1 MVRYFLTD
9 LRGNPIYSFAQR
21 LRRNNNNQQQ
31 QQQLLLRNS
40 RLFAHHSAQQ
50 QSHPHSDAAVRIEE
64 EDDDR
69 VDVNEENKKMTSS
82 KSSLPPQD
90 HQQQQLYHVKNF
102 SSMTL
107 VCYIRNQQWEDVQ
120 KRISQVQYYH
130 EVYMV
135 DTTTGNTIL
144 HTVCRYNPPSYI
156 VQALCNPYTVRAA
169 NYDGTTPL
177 HIAASHR
184 CSKDALQTLFD
195 CCRLYYNQQQLQQH
209 RQYVCCGDDEEED
222 EEEGNHLQ
230 QLQHTSPTADLSRIG
245 RAPIHYACMS
255 FRGLDIEAF
264 KLLLNETLQYGN
276 IWVYEHTTN
285 TTTTTG
291 VSAAAGTQRYDM
303 NHIHDVDEYDMD
315 DMDLEFNDSS
325 IGGGKKGVMEVVNE
339 HEVYGQHED
348 IEYEESRDDQLHPHH
363 RHQHD
368 VLYEFENE
376 TDQSLY
382 QQYGVSTETAGWKS
396 SCSSVDNDALTN
408 NINSNSNKILVNVMG
423 MKDATGQTPIGLLF
437 RRYRERVRC
446 VINTVDKIRST
457 TTTATTA
464 SNVALTDNSNNNNK
478 AALVAAIQ
486 VHADLGE
493 LWERARW
500 IISRL
505 TEERLLRE
513 QHEKS
518 STAMNQDDSFD
529 VDNNNSTEDSTTL
542 YQYHQ
547 DGVVYPNIQQRDA
560 TSRRTND
567 YGGST
572 KVVVPSF
579 LSKPGRRPTGH
590 KENNIDGTVL
600 HQYCNNHHSEPP
612 SPVAQE
618 AASWACE
625 LHPPN
630 RSFDPMMTMLPFAP
644 DISTTTTANVA
655 SPKSLAVNNNNLH
668 PVHAPKNNNHF
679 RIVHASVGLTGYG
692 CPPEL
697 IRLAISIH
705 PNQVMEMDT
714 DGNLP
719 IHIAVTAASYLAYT
733 NPIDSNTTN
742 NTSTTAAAVSY
753 MANHFSNNSNYS
765 SHNSVG
771 GDDHSSVMSDAAL
784 SFFSTATVSQTTN
797 PFDQVI
803 KILLQHYPD
812 SARVPQGKSG
822 RLPLVLAIEES
833 KIGRRR
839 TWNDGIRTLLHAYP
853 PALHNKKIIE
863 PILYPH
869 VLSLVANNGTTQQQ
883 QQQPSHTHP
892 DGTSSYA
899 FDFSDYVDV
908 VPNHRHPMS
917 SSNSILK
924 KRQPPPKETKK
935 KSQRTIRQE
944 LCCRTTLYELLR
956 SKPDWLTLG
965 VSSQIQNNKS
975 TNII

>member
-21 LRRNNNNQQQ
+21 LRRNNNNHHHPNPQQQ
-31 QQQLLLRNS
+31 QLQQQLLLRHSS
-40 RLFAHHSAQQ
+40 RLFHTSEEEAEADRIERTTSHSIDHGGCSDTKPPPSPPQLSAQ
-50 QSHPHSDAAVRIEE
+50 
-64 EDDDR
+64 
-69 VDVNEENKKMTSS
+69 
-82 KSSLPPQD
+82 PPQYE
-90 HQQQQLYHVKNF
+90 LYHVKNF

-107 VCYIRNQQWEDVQ
+107 VCYIRNQQWEEVM
-120 KRISQVQYYH
+120 KRLSLLQYQH

-135 DTTTGNTIL
+135 DATTGNTVL
-144 HTVCRYNPPSYI
+144 HTASRYNPPPD
-156 VQALCNPYTVRAA
+156 VVRALCVPDTVRCA

-177 HIAASHR
+177 HICASHR
-184 CSKDALQTLFD
+184 CRKETLQTLLE
-195 CCRLYYNQQQLQQH
+195 CCRIMSSSSSSSTSTS
-209 RQYVCCGDDEEED
+209 CGSA
-222 EEEGNHLQ
+222 HHQ
-230 QLQHTSPTADLSRIG
+230 VPSHTSPTADLSRMG
-245 RAPIHYACMS
+245 RAPIHYACLS
-255 FRGLDIEAF
+255 FRGLDLEAF
-264 KLLLNETLQYGN
+264 QLLLNETLEHGN
-276 IWVYEHTTN
+276 IWVTETLASHRNSDYR
-285 TTTTTG
+285 
-291 VSAAAGTQRYDM
+291 S
-303 NHIHDVDEYDMD
+303 NHHNHYNNYIDDDDDVDDLE
-315 DMDLEFNDSS
+315 LEFNESS
-325 IGGGKKGVMEVVNE
+325 IGAKKGIMEVVNE
-339 HEVYGQHED
+339 NEVYVHTKGD
-348 IEYEESRDDQLHPHH
+348 ESRDDT
-363 RHQHD
+363 

-376 TDQSLY
+376 TDQALY
-382 QQYGVSTETAGWKS
+382 QLYGLATETAGWKS
-396 SCSSVDNDALTN
+396 SSSSVDNDVLTLDGEKYHH
-408 NINSNSNKILVNVMG
+408 KILVNVMG
-423 MKDATGQTPIGLLF
+423 MKDATGQTPIALLF

-457 TTTATTA
+457 TTTMSLSSAGP
-464 SNVALTDNSNNNNK
+464 SPNNNNENNNK

-513 QHEKS
+513 QQEKC
-518 STAMNQDDSFD
+518 TNTTNDDP
-529 VDNNNSTEDSTTL
+529 TL
-542 YQYHQ
+542 YQYHP
-547 DGVVYPNIQQRDA
+547 DGVVTPNNVQPGRIDA
-560 TSRRTND
+560 TSRRTTY
-567 YGGST
+567 YGGS
-572 KVVVPSF
+572 KVVVPYSIATTIS
-579 LSKPGRRPTGH
+579 SKPARRAMTYYDH
-590 KENNIDGTVL
+590 IHLDGPRF
-600 HQYCNNHHSEPP
+600 HNDISSEPP

-630 RSFDPMMTMLPFAP
+630 RHPFDPTSMMLPFAP
-644 DISTTTTANVA
+644 DISTSATTKSTFA
-655 SPKSLAVNNNNLH
+655 SNQNAVPPAPHVPK
-668 PVHAPKNNNHF
+668 NNHF

-705 PNQVMEMDT
+705 PNQVMEMDA

-719 IHIAVTAASYLAYT
+719 IHIAVTAASYLATT
-733 NPIDSNTTN
+733 NPIDHNNTNSNTHNIGTMN
-742 NTSTTAAAVSY
+742 STTAAAATSHFNHSSSY
-753 MANHFSNNSNYS
+753 NSLG
-765 SHNSVG
+765 G

-869 VLSLVANNGTTQQQ
+869 VLSLVANNGTPQSES
-883 QQQPSHTHP
+883 PHHP
-892 DGTSSYA
+892 DGRSSFA
-899 FDFSDYVDV
+899 FDFSGYVDV
-908 VPNHRHPMS
+908 VPNSRHPMPNPS
-917 SSNSILK
+917 MK
-924 KRQPPPKETKK
+924 KRQQQQQQHKETKK
-935 KSQRTIRQE
+935 KSQRAIRQE

-965 VSSQIQNNKS
+965 LSSHTTS
-975 TNII
+975 PME